1 MDWRDKLIEELRREN
16 AMLKER
22 IAELERRLD
31 LNSSNSSRPPSSDGL
46 QKPVRVQ
53 SLREKSNKK
62 SGGQDGHQ
70 GQTLKQV
77 SNPDKVVRH
86 EPVACSRCQASL
98 TKTTTSA
105 YIKRQVFDIPKPR
118 IEVTEYQ
125 AAVKICSCGH
135 RNVAQ
140 FPKGVNAPV
149 QYGDRVNALSV
160 YLNQRQ
166 FIPEDRVQEFFNDV
180 FELPISAATIAGMSS
195 NFASKATSVQ
205 NQVFEELKDAAIKN
219 ADETGIRIAGK
230 TNWLH
235 LLSNIRWTH
244 YKVAPKRGDVPKN
257 ITGILVHDH
266 WKPYFT
272 IEGAT
277 HALCNAHHLRELKAL
292 SEIEKEPWARQKARL
307 LTWLNRMENPDFE
320 KAFRIYDIIV
330 QQGLTFHEAQP
341 ALSSSKNKRRTGHN
355 LLLRLKKYKDAV
367 LRFITIANVPFT
379 NNQAEQD
386 VRMMKLRQKI
396 SGGFRT
402 TRGAEEF
409 CVTRGFLST
418 CRKQGINLFQAIF
431 QMIAGTFSGFTFSEV
446 PG

>member
-22 IAELERRLD
+22 IAELERRLN
-31 LNSSNSSRPPSSDGL
+31 LNSSNSSKPPSSDGL
-46 QKPVRVQ
+46 QKPTRVQ

-77 SNPDKVVRH
+77 SNPDKVVMH
-86 EPVACSRCQASL
+86 EPIACSRCQTPL

-105 YIKRQVFDIPKPR
+105 YIKRQVFDIPTPR
-118 IEVTEYQ
+118 IEVTEHQ
-125 AAVKICSCGH
+125 AVVKICSCGH

-140 FPKGVNAPV
+140 FPGGVNAPV

-166 FIPEDRVQEFFNDV
+166 FIPEDRVQEFFDDV
-180 FELPISAATIAGMSS
+180 FELPISAATIAVMSS
-195 NFASKATSVQ
+195 NFASEAASVQ
-205 NQVFEELKDAAIKN
+205 NQVFEELKGAAIKN

-230 TNWLH
+230 THWLH
-235 LLSNIRWTH
+235 LLSNTLWTH
-244 YKVAPKRGDVPKN
+244 YRVSPKRGDVPKD

-272 IEGAT
+272 IEWVT

-292 SEIEKEPWARQKARL
+292 AEIEKEPWAHRMAHL
-307 LTWLNRMENPDFE
+307 IAYLNRTENPNLE

-330 QQGLTFHEAQP
+330 QRGLAFHEAQP
-341 ALSSSKNKRRTGHN
+341 ALSTRKNKRRTGHN
-355 LLLRLKKYKDAV
+355 LLLRLKNYKDAV
-367 LRFITIANVPFT
+367 LRFITTACVPFT

-402 TRGAEEF
+402 ARGAGEF

-431 QMIAGTFSGFTFSEV
+431 QMVSGIFSGFTFSEA